1 MKKSCVPSIEIE
13 TRFSIKGTN
22 VKRQRRRNG
31 LILAADDLQK
41 GLLVTIHH
49 WRDRREWGMGVALR
63 IDAINLPYVVAQPLN
78 DAEARAAILDLRRL
92 RLMRVTEEFARAQAN
107 GSSAPAPAPMDD
119 IPF

>member
-1 MKKSCVPSIEIE
+1 
-13 TRFSIKGTN
+13 
-22 VKRQRRRNG
+22 VKRDRRQKG

-78 DAEARAAILDLRRL
+78 EAEARPAILDLRRL
-92 RLMRVTEEFARAQAN
+92 RLMPVSEEFARAQAN
-107 GSSAPAPAPMDD
+107 GSTTPAPAPLDD

>member
-1 MKKSCVPSIEIE
+1 MKKD
-13 TRFSIKGTN
+13 
-22 VKRQRRRNG
+22 RRRNG
-31 LILAADDLQK
+31 LILAADDLQQ

-78 DAEARAAILDLRRL
+78 DTEARPAILDLRRI
-92 RLMRVTEEFARAQAN
+92 RLMRISEEFARAQTN
-107 GSSAPAPAPMDD
+107 GSTTPAPAPMDD

>member
-1 MKKSCVPSIEIE
+1 
-13 TRFSIKGTN
+13 

-78 DAEARAAILDLRRL
+78 ETEARPAILDLRRL
-92 RLMRVTEEFARAQAN
+92 RLMRISEEFARAQANN